1 MNKTLG
7 AVIAAATLTLASQ
20 APAAVINFSGVS
32 GTGASGATGIAGITY
47 NATAFYGTNPHPT
60 GSTAGLVGVTN
71 LDGLGVADAGENPAA
86 PGLGRRLDGATAGTW
101 EMLTITFSG
110 ALDLTNFVLGLMD
123 PDDDFE
129 YSINGGLFTTMA
141 AAAGPASESRTYVM
155 NLANVTSFSIRATG
169 EVGDTGDDFTLLS
182 ADVSAAVPLPAGAP
196 LLLAGLAGLAV
207 LRRRKNAA

>member
-20 APAAVINFSGVS
+20 APAAVINFSAVG

-71 LDGLGVADAGENPAA
+71 LDGLGVADAGENPGI

-110 ALDLTNFVLGLMD
+110 ALDLTNFMLAVMD
-123 PDDDFE
+123 DDDDFE
-129 YSINGGLFTTMA
+129 YSINNGLFTSVA
-141 AAAGPASESRTYVM
+141 AVIGTAQRTYAM
-155 NLANVTSFSIRATG
+155 NLTNVTSFSIRATG

-207 LRRRKNAA
+207 LRRRKHAA